1 MIIIIIII
9 YHTII
14 LSSSSYIVI
23 CLRCLSCI
31 FFVIMVKNGSRL
43 SLPPLPPPTLL
54 QLDGMVS
61 GPPYFSRDY
70 YQLYSPSFLPLPLF
84 SYKQFCLHPYI
95 YCSIMFYC
103 FFIEFFNSASV
114 SIIIMI
120 MIKVMGSFFRKLI
133 FVANTCAIITQ
144 IDIHL
149 FIHSFIHS
157 FIVVVVV
164 KFFIRE
170 WPHLFTFFKF
180 FNHKN
185 RRKKKKGLT
194 MERKTL
200 FFFSFIV

>member
-1 MIIIIIII
+1 
-9 YHTII
+9 
-14 LSSSSYIVI
+14 
-23 CLRCLSCI
+23 
-31 FFVIMVKNGSRL
+31 
-43 SLPPLPPPTLL
+43 
-54 QLDGMVS
+54 
-61 GPPYFSRDY
+61 
-70 YQLYSPSFLPLPLF
+70 
-84 SYKQFCLHPYI
+84 
-95 YCSIMFYC
+95 
-103 FFIEFFNSASV
+103 
-114 SIIIMI
+114 

-185 RRKKKKGLT
+185 RRKKRANNNNNNGEENVIFFLYCLIFLEHLIFWLSHILSSSTCTFTFTFTFTYNINYLFNLLT
-194 MERKTL
+194 FKHSNILNNQLLLFMIITIQRL
-200 FFFSFIV
+200 FFFFCFIFLQHIYLN